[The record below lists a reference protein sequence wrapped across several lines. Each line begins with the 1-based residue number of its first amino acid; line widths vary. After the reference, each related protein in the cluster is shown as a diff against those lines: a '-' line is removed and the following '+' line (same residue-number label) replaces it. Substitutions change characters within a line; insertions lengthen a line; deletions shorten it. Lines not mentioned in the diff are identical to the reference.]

1 MIFPFFISTFPHIL
15 FTSLSFILSR
25 ISFLLAMVLPWKILA
40 VASGMG
46 SAYFNALNF
55 FDGYDEKQQVTYL
68 GGVVV
73 ALFIIHLVLDFV
85 FDYLVDKGASKAIE
99 RSNKTGVFNNYR
111 SFAKRIYKYYVT
123 FFAAFLY
130 TVLAF
135 ILLAFFYPS
144 LILNFVLYGFST
156 FFLVLVC
163 LRVFRLRVDER
174 SSWLPVFYKV
184 WWHVGFVLALI
195 WAITDYWQGTMPVLL
210 IAFLSLLLYRQGL
223 VMITVM
229 ANNGQQIYRNR
240 VRAGQIFSALP
251 NSKYQI
257 KAELNVEFEQLVTQ
271 IEQQSWLAE
280 ICRERFPDLQNSQLN
295 KICHLVEAGNVAYI
309 TVAPQSEELADGLL
323 IKLFNTNR
331 EALAE
336 QEIALLKSADN
347 SWPFI
352 TLLEDR
358 KINNYPAF
366 ICCWPVGSVWLQ
378 ESERNTIAPE
388 LRKKLLL
395 CDLPENVI
403 MLYKHS
409 QAGLLERV
417 NNVLWEHLQAYSG
430 ANAGDVN
437 WDGLPAILSK
447 LLPKI
452 ERMPKQL
459 TLGSLNSRMTLGSKE
474 DPRIANV
481 TRWAWEP
488 VGAAWPLNCLK
499 QLDTALEETAKERV
513 ELVKVDP
520 EMAKLVAR
528 LYEFERRYH
537 NKNYAG
543 AVNVLSNL
551 LNHFAELCS
560 KDKDKDKGC
569 VKDA

>member
-1 MIFPFFISTFPHIL
+1 
-15 FTSLSFILSR
+15 
-25 ISFLLAMVLPWKILA
+25 MVLPWKILA

-55 FDGYDEKQQVTYL
+55 FDDYNEKLQVAYL
-68 GGVVV
+68 GGLVV
-73 ALFIIHLVLDFV
+73 ALFTIHLVLDFV
-85 FDYLVDKGASKAIE
+85 FDYLVEKGAGKAIE

-111 SFAKRIYKYYVT
+111 NFAKRIYKYYVT
-123 FFAAFLY
+123 FFSAFLY
-130 TVLAF
+130 TVLVF
-135 ILLAFFYPS
+135 VLLAFFYPS
-144 LILNFVLYGFST
+144 LILNFVLYGFAT
-156 FFLVLVC
+156 FLLVFVC
-163 LRVFRLRVDER
+163 LRVFGLKVDER

-210 IAFLSLLLYRQGL
+210 ITFLSLLLYRQGL
-223 VMITVM
+223 VMITVI

-240 VRAGQIFSALP
+240 VRAGQIFSVLP

-257 KAELNVEFEQLVTQ
+257 KAELSVEFEQLVTH
-271 IEQQSWLAE
+271 IELQNWLAE
-280 ICRERFPDLQNSQLN
+280 ICREKFPDLLSNRLT
-295 KICHLVEAGNVAYI
+295 KVCHLVEAGNVAYI
-309 TVAPQSEELADGLL
+309 TVTLQSEEPADGLL

-336 QEIALLKSADN
+336 QEIALLRSADN
-347 SWPFI
+347 SWPFMD
-352 TLLEDR
+352 LVEDK
-358 KINNYPAF
+358 KIHNYPAY
-366 ICCWPVGSVWLQ
+366 ICRWPAGSVWLQ
-378 ESERNTIAPE
+378 ESERNLIAPE

-395 CDLPENVI
+395 CDLPESLI

-409 QAGLLERV
+409 QAGLLDRV

-430 ANAGDVN
+430 VNADKVD
-437 WDGLPAILSK
+437 WEGLPAILNR

-452 ERMPKQL
+452 EEMPKQL
-459 TLGSLNSRMTLGSKE
+459 SLGSLNSRMTLGSKE

-488 VGAAWPLNCLK
+488 VGSAWPLNRLK
-499 QLDTALEETAKERV
+499 QLDTALEEAAKDRI
-513 ELVKVDP
+513 ELLEVDP
-520 EMAKLVAR
+520 EKAKLVAR
-528 LYEFERRYH
+528 LYEFERRYR

-551 LNHFAELCS
+551 LNHFAELGS
-560 KDKDKDKGC
+560 IDEDGEGAKDE
-569 VKDA
+569 VQA

>member
-1 MIFPFFISTFPHIL
+1 MIKQIIKSTLPYLTFA
-15 FTSLSFILSR
+15 SLSFILSR
-25 ISFLLAMVLPWKILA
+25 VSFLLAMVLPWKILA

-55 FDGYDEKQQVTYL
+55 FDGYDEKLQVAYL

-73 ALFIIHLVLDFV
+73 ALFTIHLVLDFV
-85 FDYLVDKGASKAIE
+85 FDYLVEKGAGKAIE
-99 RSNKTGVFNNYR
+99 RSNKRGVFNNYR
-111 SFAKRIYKYYVT
+111 NFAKRIYKYYVT
-123 FFAAFLY
+123 FFSAFLY
-130 TVLAF
+130 TVLVF
-135 ILLAFFYPS
+135 VLLAFFYPS
-144 LILNFVLYGFST
+144 LILNFVLYGFAT
-156 FFLVLVC
+156 FVVALVC
-163 LRVFRLRVDER
+163 LGVFELQVDER

-195 WAITDYWQGTMPVLL
+195 WAITDYWQETMPVLL
-210 IAFLSLLLYRQGL
+210 ITFLSLLLYRQGL

-229 ANNGQQIYRNR
+229 ANNGQKIYTNR

-251 NSKYQI
+251 NSQYQV
-257 KAELNVEFEQLVTQ
+257 KAELNVEFEQLVTH
-271 IEQQSWLAE
+271 IEQQNWLAE
-280 ICRERFPDLQNSQLN
+280 ICREKFPDLLSNRLT
-295 KICHLVEAGNVAYI
+295 KVCHLVEAGNVAYI
-309 TVAPQSEELADGLL
+309 TVTPQSEELADGLL

-409 QAGLLERV
+409 QAGLLDRV

-430 ANAGDVN
+430 VNADKVD

-452 ERMPKQL
+452 EEMPKQL
-459 TLGSLNSRMTLGSKE
+459 SLGSLNSRMTLGSKE

-488 VGAAWPLNCLK
+488 VGSAWPLNRLK
-499 QLDTALEETAKERV
+499 QFDEALLEAAKDRV
-513 ELVKVDP
+513 ELVEVDP

-528 LYEFERRYH
+528 LYEFERRYR

-560 KDKDKDKGC
+560 KDEDEEG
-569 VKDA
+569 VKDDA